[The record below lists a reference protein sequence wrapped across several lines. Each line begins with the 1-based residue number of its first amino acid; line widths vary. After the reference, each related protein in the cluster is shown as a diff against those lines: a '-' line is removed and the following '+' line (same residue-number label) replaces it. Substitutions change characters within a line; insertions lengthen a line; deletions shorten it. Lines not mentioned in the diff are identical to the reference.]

1 MSKKTDTLYTVL
13 KDVKCVKCENRG
25 AIQHYGKYYPKGVG
39 ELADEI
45 KVYEDVRN
53 KPYMSRSMGF
63 GGTIPHECMNCGNIG
78 LIDFGGLEGY
88 DQGFV
93 TLTDGD
99 YCVELA
105 KRIIQRYPTK
115 EDEVF
120 VRSFHTKATSFKV
133 YEDEVIEIQSSI
145 DTKSMCIEIKKPHHN
160 PVIYLNDKG
169 EFVRCHGERTYFLDH
184 AKKLLGIM
192 DREGE

>member
-1 MSKKTDTLYTVL
+1 LNGNGTTLYSVR

-25 AIQHYGKYYPKGVG
+25 AVQHYGKYYPKGLQG
-39 ELADEI
+39 KHKDI
-45 KVYEDVRN
+45 DVLTKYQD
-53 KPYMSRSMGF
+53 KPYMSHAMGF
-63 GGTIPHECMNCGNIG
+63 GGTIPHECLNCGNVG

-88 DQGFV
+88 EQGFV

-105 KRIIQRYPTK
+105 RRILKRFKTT
-115 EDEVF
+115 EDVVH

-133 YEDEVIEIQSSI
+133 YEDDVVEIHASI
-145 DTKSMCIEIKKPHHN
+145 DTKAMNIEIKEPHHN

-169 EFVRCHGERTYFLDH
+169 EFVRCHGERKYFLDH
-184 AKKLLGIM
+184 AKKLLGIVE
-192 DREGE
+192 RED